1 MPSGPSS
8 SLPLTMATSIS
19 ASNAKTRGGH
29 MSSGMQQPSQR
40 LSIQLQSLSLADS
53 PASPYSPQLAVGPA
67 LPALSSQNNYR
78 RALVHSEASE
88 ESHNTGGG
96 MSEDATTTTTV
107 SSSHDMNNNNHNQH
121 QQLLLQPLQEQLPP
135 PPPHGFIVNPTQAAL
150 HELKALPAIPNNFT
164 AASTLAS
171 TPSSHTG
178 TGIRRTTPTPINT
191 SLTAAATT
199 TTTTTTAAPTPH
211 SSTTPANH
219 VSLQIHNGSLPKT
232 QQERL
237 ERQAACAK
245 SRWMTSLNT
254 TVVWPTLFALVDHP
268 ARTPFESQLYWKL
281 LARRL
286 PVNQYLRSHKP
297 SPPPPYTALPCTPP
311 PLSVNSSL
319 DSTSTA
325 SARIH
330 PPLPPLPVFRGCSRC
345 TADLESIEHVF
356 FDCPPAQAFWAAF
369 RLHFGAIVGM
379 STAELPPITLCDVIL
394 FFPDMRPV
402 LCAEEL
408 HVLQVMHSVALWS
421 LWGARTLPPSETLL
435 WQSFTNRLQAR
446 ISIEYDAAV
455 ASQGESDAESL
466 LGIRS
471 RNSYAYS
478 LVSAGSQDD
487 SLNTHTSSVS
497 PATPSSHHAGSGFPI
512 RDQRRFRNASANS
525 SLTLIHESYATTPIS
540 SVTPSTPTASV
551 GGFISTWCSNTISSI
566 SVTPEGLKFQKLPMP
581 AGLA

>member
-29 MSSGMQQPSQR
+29 MSSSGMQQPSQR

-96 MSEDATTTTTV
+96 MSEDATTTTT
-107 SSSHDMNNNNHNQH
+107 
-121 QQLLLQPLQEQLPP
+121 
-135 PPPHGFIVNPTQAAL
+135 AAL

-297 SPPPPYTALPCTPP
+297 SPPPPYTALP
-311 PLSVNSSL
+311 S
-319 DSTSTA
+319 
-325 SARIH
+325 
-330 PPLPPLPVFRGCSRC
+330 
-345 TADLESIEHVF
+345 
-356 FDCPPAQAFWAAF
+356 FWAAF

-497 PATPSSHHAGSGFPI
+497 PATPSSHHAGSGFLYAINAVSGMHQPT
-512 RDQRRFRNASANS
+512 RR
-525 SLTLIHESYATTPIS
+525 
-540 SVTPSTPTASV
+540 
-551 GGFISTWCSNTISSI
+551 
-566 SVTPEGLKFQKLPMP
+566 
-581 AGLA
+581 